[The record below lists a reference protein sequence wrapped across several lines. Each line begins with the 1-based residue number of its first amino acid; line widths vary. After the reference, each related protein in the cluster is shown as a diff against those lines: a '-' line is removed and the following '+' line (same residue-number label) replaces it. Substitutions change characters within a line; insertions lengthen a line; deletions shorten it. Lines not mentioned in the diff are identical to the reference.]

1 MNIDKYL
8 LESEIN
14 NMNNDRM
21 KRVRP
26 TTQSLMNKLP
36 IHPGEKLPANEHELR
51 MRCWPLSCLSVFYWD
66 SREIKC
72 GMPFKFI
79 LGNTL

>member
-1 MNIDKYL
+1 MCIDKYL
-8 LESEIN
+8 LESEI

-36 IHPGEKLPANEHELR
+36 TIHPGEKLPANELR
-51 MRCWPLSCLSVFYWD
+51 MRLIVAGDGLYYWD
-66 SREIKC
+66 SRKEC
-72 GMPFKFI
+72 HSSSS
-79 LGNTL
+79 

>member
-21 KRVRP
+21 KCVRP
-26 TTQSLMNKLP
+26 TAQSLMNKLP
-36 IHPGEKLPANEHELR
+36 TIHPGEKLPANKLR
-51 MRCWPLSCLSVFYWD
+51 MR
-66 SREIKC
+66 
-72 GMPFKFI
+72 
-79 LGNTL
+79 

>member
-21 KRVRP
+21 KCVRP
-26 TTQSLMNKLP
+26 TAQSLMNKLP
-36 IHPGEKLPANEHELR
+36 TIHPGEKLPANEHELR
-51 MRCWPLSCLSVFYWD
+51 MR
-66 SREIKC
+66 
-72 GMPFKFI
+72 
-79 LGNTL
+79 

>member
-26 TTQSLMNKLP
+26 TTRSLMNK
-36 IHPGEKLPANEHELR
+36 HPGEKLPADDLR
-51 MRCWPLSCLSVFYWD
+51 MR
-66 SREIKC
+66 
-72 GMPFKFI
+72 
-79 LGNTL
+79 

>member
-26 TTQSLMNKLP
+26 TTRSLMNKLTT
-36 IHPGEKLPANEHELR
+36 IHPGEKLPADDLR
-51 MRCWPLSCLSVFYWD
+51 MR
-66 SREIKC
+66 
-72 GMPFKFI
+72 
-79 LGNTL
+79 